1 MVCWTVAASM
11 ISLRILQNSK
21 VRKILDLLAVYAKL
35 LLCLCAVFL
44 IQCYF
49 LWLVPWFCLL
59 VQGIFC
65 FKQNLEV
72 NFLLGLFMKKEG
84 HGLQHLH
91 CHCKGLYKLFHVD
104 QDVSVINLTLAT
116 CFSQK
121 CFPFYS
127 FNTICTLFRHLCK
140 IQITFWGW
148 IAKFP

>member
-1 MVCWTVAASM
+1 MQLRNYTKLDSFCISNLSIFSVLAFRQRSNHYSLQNCSYTSM

-21 VRKILDLLAVYAKL
+21 VRKILDLLAVYVKL

-49 LWLVPWFCLL
+49 LWLVPWFRLL

-65 FKQNLEV
+65 FKENLAV

-91 CHCKGLYKLFHVD
+91 CHCKGLYKLFRVD
-104 QDVSVINLTLAT
+104 QDVSMINVTLAT
-116 CFSQK
+116 CSLQ
-121 CFPFYS
+121 
-127 FNTICTLFRHLCK
+127 
-140 IQITFWGW
+140 
-148 IAKFP
+148 